1 MSIKLSESQRVLL
14 SGASQRDD
22 HHLSLLTG
30 AKLAQARKAA
40 ARLLEAGLV
49 KEVKARKDA
58 PVWRRDQDAGQDYSL
73 KLTAAGLKAI
83 AINDSNG
90 VEEAAP
96 QAPGGDTIANEAA
109 HAAIDAT
116 KTAGR
121 VEPGCA
127 ATTPVSPRVG
137 TKIGR
142 VIAMLEGERG
152 ATLDQ
157 LVAATG
163 WLPHTTRAALT
174 GLRKRG
180 YAVTLDRSDRTH
192 ASTYRIVSGH
202 SSDEAS
208 EVAVAAKGAVA
219 AETGPSQNGSDD
231 EPAHRK
237 RRPRATPSSAKARTR
252 KAA

>member
-1 MSIKLSESQRVLL
+1 MSNKLNDTQLMLL

-22 HHLSLLTG
+22 RHVSLPTG
-30 AKLAQARKAA
+30 TKLAHSRRAAAKL
-40 ARLLEAGLV
+40 LEVGLV
-49 KEVKARKDA
+49 REVKARKDA
-58 PVWRRDQDAGQDYSL
+58 PVWRRDQDAGQAYSL

-83 AINDSNG
+83 AVDDSNG

-96 QAPGGDTIANEAA
+96 KAAGGDTFANEVAR
-109 HAAIDAT
+109 AAIDAT
-116 KTAGR
+116 KAAGR

-137 TKIGR
+137 TKIAEVVALLAGKS
-142 VIAMLEGERG
+142 G

-157 LVAATG
+157 LVAATN

-180 YAVTLDRSDRTH
+180 YAVTLDRSNRTG
-192 ASTYRIVSGH
+192 SSIYRIVHARSSG
-202 SSDEAS
+202 EAI
-208 EVAVAAKGAVA
+208 EAAVA
-219 AETGPSQNGSDD
+219 AEGAVGRDAGPSRSGSDD

-237 RRPRATPSSAKARTR
+237 RRLRATPSPAKARTR

>member
-1 MSIKLSESQRVLL
+1 MSNKLNDTQLMLL

-22 HHLSLLTG
+22 RHVSLPTG
-30 AKLAQARKAA
+30 TKLAHSRRAAAKL
-40 ARLLEAGLV
+40 LEVGLV
-49 KEVKARKDA
+49 REVKSRKDA
-58 PVWRRDQDAGQDYSL
+58 PVWRRDQDADQAYSL
-73 KLTAAGLKAI
+73 KPTAAGLKAI
-83 AINDSNG
+83 AVDDSNG
-90 VEEAAP
+90 VEEAGP
-96 QAPGGDTIANEAA
+96 QAPGSDAIANDAA

-137 TKIGR
+137 TKIGE
-142 VIAMLEGERG
+142 VVAMLEGESG

-180 YAVTLDRSDRTH
+180 YTLAADRSDRKRG
-192 ASTYRIVSGH
+192 SIYRIVSAP
-202 SSDEAS
+202 SSGEATD
-208 EVAVAAKGAVA
+208 A
-219 AETGPSQNGSDD
+219 AEAAGGPVARNAGPSRSGSDD

-237 RRPRATPSSAKARTR
+237 RRLRATPSPAKARTR